1 MLLEQAIA
9 AAMHGDSDNAR
20 VLISRIQSRVD
31 SGVPGDYGSATYI
44 SGLNI
49 AKALVAKKSGDMTRA
64 LDLLRAAGDLESKT
78 FPAGPPFL
86 PPALEMLGN
95 VLLEAGKP
103 QEAITAFT
111 KELEL
116 RRNRSESL
124 LGLARA
130 RLASGDSKGGVDA
143 YSKLLLNWKNAD
155 PQLPALVEAKGVV
168 QGVSAR

>member
-1 MLLEQAIA
+1 
-9 AAMHGDSDNAR
+9 
-20 VLISRIQSRVD
+20 
-31 SGVPGDYGSATYI
+31 
-44 SGLNI
+44 
-49 AKALVAKKSGDMTRA
+49 
-64 LDLLRAAGDLESKT
+64 
-78 FPAGPPFL
+78 
-86 PPALEMLGN
+86 
-95 VLLEAGKP
+95 LLEAGKP

-130 RLASGDSKGGVDA
+130 RLASGDSKGAIDA